1 MYGAI
6 TGEFERGASL
16 LWVLLAAKRAATH
29 MLASV
34 PLATL
39 RCYHHSGTRRWA
51 ASVHAAVVSAVGFRE
66 NGARLC
72 VRTCCGGLYRSV
84 SAHHMCCVV
93 TTTGRTTLPTRL
105 GAMSPMQCQM
115 YARALLVVCRSCVK
129 PARSRCGG
137 RIVSTAGVCA
147 AAGAI
152 VTAMRAYPEP
162 VLRAAHTTAQ
172 ACAARARSIVG
183 RVRPGGKLVRC
194 VAHCLW
200 VRHGGGWACADV
212 YGTADDHCAAAI
224 QRVGGAA
231 SVLLDKQGVHQPV
244 AIAV

>member
-1 MYGAI
+1 MTVRARLCSCLASCI
-6 TGEFERGASL
+6 AHVGASVAGSFNV
-16 LWVLLAAKRAATH
+16 WSYHRGFRARCVLAMGAASCQRAATH

-51 ASVHAAVVSAVGFRE
+51 ASVHAAVVSAVGLRE

-200 VRHGGGWACADV
+200 VRHGGCWGECRCLRDS
-212 YGTADDHCAAAI
+212 
-224 QRVGGAA
+224 R
-231 SVLLDKQGVHQPV
+231 
-244 AIAV
+244 